1 MQRSSQQAYD
11 RAITIFSPDG
21 RLYQVEYAREAVK
34 RGTASVGIAV
44 PDGVVLAAYKRLYSP
59 LMESEDIEKIFK
71 IDSHIGAAS
80 SGHVTDAR
88 QLIDILRRESQIN
101 RVSYQEPIGV
111 ETVVRKLCDEMQRF
125 TQMGGVRPFGV
136 ALIVGGI
143 ENGKPRVFETDPSGS
158 FYEWKATAIGSGSQE
173 VKDVLE
179 DKYDEAM
186 GLDDAIALAI
196 EAAGHSVDDE
206 DGDVNN
212 FEAAVIDTES
222 EEFRE
227 LSHDE
232 LEAYI

>member
-88 QLIDILRRESQIN
+88 QLIDILRREAQIN
-101 RVSYQEPIGV
+101 RASYQEPIGV
-111 ETVVRKLCDEMQRF
+111 ETVVRDLCDEMQRF

-143 ENGKPRVFETDPSGS
+143 ENGEPRVFETDPSGS

-173 VKDVLE
+173 IKELLE
-179 DKYDEAM
+179 DEYDEMM

-206 DGDVNN
+206 DMGVNN
-212 FEAAVIDTES
+212 FEAAIIDTED
-222 EEFRE
+222 EEFRD